1 MTDRLPADG
10 DGIRIAVEI
19 LRRGGLVAF
28 PTDTVHGVACR
39 GDDDRALTRLF
50 ELKGRPAE
58 RRVAWLVSDLDQARA
73 LGLIVDERADRL
85 AGSFWPGGLTLVL
98 EAGDAAP
105 AAVRPTLGVRAPD
118 HPVAQQLLAAAG
130 PLPTTSANPPGFP
143 DTTSA
148 DDVLVAFA
156 GQRLL
161 DAVIEGESSGG
172 VASSVL
178 DLTSEPARLLREG
191 AVSRAALEEMIGPI
205 D

>member
-1 MTDRLPADG
+1 MTERLPADG
-10 DGIRIAVEI
+10 DGIRAAVEL
-19 LRRGGLVAF
+19 LRQGGLVAF

-39 GDDDRALTRLF
+39 ADDRRALTRLF

-58 RRVAWLVSDLDQARA
+58 RRVAWLVADLDQARG

-85 AGSFWPGGLTLVL
+85 AGAFWPGGLTLVL
-98 EAGDAAP
+98 EAGENAAES
-105 AAVRPTLGVRAPD
+105 ARPTLGVRAPN
-118 HPVAQQLLAAAG
+118 HAVAQQLLAAAG
-130 PLPTTSANPPGFP
+130 PLPTTSANPHGFP

-156 GQRLL
+156 GEQLL
-161 DAVIEGESSGG
+161 DAVIDGYSGGG

-178 DLTSEPARLLREG
+178 DLTGEPARLLREG
-191 AVSRAALEEMIGPI
+191 AVPRQELEEIIGPI